1 MSTSDKPKSG
11 KPGSPRQQ
19 DNLGGMS
26 MIVVTGPTG
35 HIGNVLV
42 RELLE
47 RGERVRGLVLPGEDL
62 TPIRGLDMETVEG
75 DILDLDSL
83 VRAFEGADV
92 VYHLAGMISIVP
104 GEWDRLYKVNVEGT
118 RNVIR
123 ACFICGVK
131 RLVYASSIHAFAEP
145 SPGVV
150 FDETSPFDPDRLSM
164 EYDRSKAM
172 ATLEVLEAVTQGLD
186 AVVVCPTGV
195 MGPYDYRLSEMGR
208 LIRDFSRKTLI
219 GYVNGAYD
227 FVDVRDVAKGLILAC
242 ERGKRGES
250 YILSGERITI
260 PEIMSVL
267 EELTGSPRPR
277 LKFPVWLAEIAAAIL
292 TPLYLMVTR
301 KRPLLTTSS
310 IQTLQRNSE
319 TTSQK
324 AISELGYSA
333 RPLRQSIED
342 SIKWLK
348 DHGIV
353 S

>member
-1 MSTSDKPKSG
+1 M
-11 KPGSPRQQ
+11 
-19 DNLGGMS
+19 
-26 MIVVTGPTG
+26 VVITGPTG

-42 RELLE
+42 RELLK
-47 RGERVRGLVLPGEDL
+47 RGERVRALVLPGEDL
-62 TPIRGLDMETVEG
+62 TPIQGLDTETVEG
-75 DILDLDSL
+75 DVFDLDSL
-83 VRAFEGADV
+83 IRAFEGADV
-92 VYHLAGMISIVP
+92 VYHLAGVISIVP
-104 GEWDRLYKVNVEGT
+104 GEWDRLYKVNVVGT

-123 ACFICGVK
+123 ACFACGVR

-145 SPGVV
+145 SPGIT
-150 FDETSPFDPDRLSM
+150 FDETSPFDPDKLSA

-172 ATLEVLEAVTQGLD
+172 ATLEVLGAVEKGLD

-227 FVDVRDVAKGLILAC
+227 FVDVRDVARGLILAC
-242 ERGKRGES
+242 ERGRRGES

-260 PEIMSVL
+260 PEIMSLL
-267 EELTGSPRPR
+267 EELTGTPRPR
-277 LKFPVWLAEIAAAIL
+277 LKFPVWLAEFAAAIFV
-292 TPLYLMVTR
+292 PLYLMVTR
-301 KRPLLTTSS
+301 ERPLLTTCS

-324 AISELGYSA
+324 ATQELGYSA

-342 SIKWLK
+342 SINWLK
-348 DHGIV
+348 QHGMLD
-353 S
+353 